1 MFRLLKKAGAAEVTV
16 GESSMFLLSTRN
28 VLSETGLIDAL
39 EREDANIVVFNDSEW
54 VKVDVGENN
63 LRDIKIPRVLNDFD
77 SIVYSCCLKT
87 HRLAG
92 FSMSL
97 KLGMGFTYPWTR
109 IGWHL
114 RGREE
119 KIAEF
124 NKIVNPAL
132 ILLDAR
138 KGFIRGGPFRGE
150 VREPGLVMASNDR
163 VAIDVEGIE
172 IIQEYPGNSL
182 RKDAWD
188 YAQIKR
194 SVELGLGSSS

>member
-1 MFRLLKKAGAAEVTV
+1 MVV
-16 GESSMFLLSTRN
+16 GESSMFLLSTSN
-28 VLSETGLIDAL
+28 VLSETGLIDAA
-39 EREDANIVVFNDSEW
+39 EREGAEVIVFNDSEW
-54 VKVDVGENN
+54 VNVDVGEDY
-63 LRDIKIPRVLNDFD
+63 LRDIKIPKVLEDFD

-87 HRLAG
+87 HRFAG

-124 NKIVNPAL
+124 NKVVNPSL

-138 KGFIRGGPFRGE
+138 KGFIRGGPFRG
-150 VREPGLVMASNDR
+150 V
-163 VAIDVEGIE
+163 
-172 IIQEYPGNSL
+172 
-182 RKDAWD
+182 
-188 YAQIKR
+188 
-194 SVELGLGSSS
+194 